1 MKFNRIAARF
11 LGAMAVALLVVAAP
25 LSAASAE
32 TNILTVNTE
41 QVFAQ
46 SKVGQNLK
54 SQVESA
60 GKKLQ
65 ADGQKA
71 GDGLRAE
78 AKKLGEQRGLLKE
91 EDFAEK
97 ARAFQQKEQDTQRK
111 FQKKEQDLQ
120 NGVNYARFQ
129 IQKALSPLVGDV
141 VKANGGG
148 ILLDK
153 SAVIYGG
160 KDVTLDLIKAL
171 DGKMTTVKLTPMTQA
186 ELQKAAQQ

>member
-1 MKFNRIAARF
+1 MNFNRIAAR
-11 LGAMAVALLVVAAP
+11 LVGALAVASLVVAAP
-25 LSAASAE
+25 LSAATADV
-32 TNILTVNTE
+32 NIMTVNTE

-54 SQVESA
+54 SQIEAA

-91 EDFAEK
+91 EDFAAK

-111 FQKKEQDLQ
+111 FAEKEQNLQ

-129 IQKALSPLVGDV
+129 IQKAIVPLVGDV
-141 VKANGGG
+141 VTANGGG

-171 DGKMTTVKLTPMTQA
+171 DGKMTTVKLTSMTQA
-186 ELQKAAQQ
+186 ELQKAAK

>member
-11 LGAMAVALLVVAAP
+11 AGALAVASLLVAAP
-25 LSAASAE
+25 LAVASAD
-32 TNILTVNTE
+32 TTIMTVNTE

-54 SQVESA
+54 SQIDTA

-71 GDGLRAE
+71 GDALRAE

-91 EDFAEK
+91 EDFAAK
-97 ARAFQQKEQDTQRK
+97 AHAFQQKEQDTQRK
-111 FQKKEQDLQ
+111 FQQKEQELQ

-129 IQKALSPLVGDV
+129 IQKAIAPLVGDV

-148 ILLDK
+148 IMMDK

-171 DGKMTTVKLTPMTQA
+171 DGKMTTVKLTSMSQA
-186 ELQKAAQQ
+186 ELQKAAKQ